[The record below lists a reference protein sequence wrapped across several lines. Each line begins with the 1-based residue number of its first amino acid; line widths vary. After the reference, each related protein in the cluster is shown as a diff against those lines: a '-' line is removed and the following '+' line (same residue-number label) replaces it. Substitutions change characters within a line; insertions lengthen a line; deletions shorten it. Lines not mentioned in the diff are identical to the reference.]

1 MVDLLTQ
8 LNAFGLSNI
17 LSIFVLVLLLFAEFD
32 KVLDTISKLLQ
43 RCGIQITTNHQIRD
57 NEQEEEIEQLKK
69 QLESYQSTT
78 TNRETERH
86 KQSIVI
92 RDGLLNNQKKLENAQ
107 QKLETTM
114 DKISSSL
121 ADLDKRILDEQ
132 IKRMRWRIL
141 DFSDSLAN
149 GNSASL
155 EQFNNIIET
164 HTEYEH
170 VLRENHMT
178 NGLVS
183 ASYEFILQ
191 KYQELLHSHSE
202 EE

>member
-1 MVDLLTQ
+1 MLEVITQ
-8 LNAFGLSNI
+8 LGTMGWTNI
-17 LSIFVLVLLLFAEFD
+17 LTIVVLLLVLFAEAD
-32 KVLDTISKLLQ
+32 KLIDGACKFLNRI
-43 RCGIQITTNHQIRD
+43 GIQITTRHQRRDNAQEAKIQELEERIEQYQKHFDEVQLKRFDQSKHIRD
-57 NEQEEEIEQLKK
+57 DIKHDQIQISDNQKH
-69 QLESYQSTT
+69 LES
-78 TNRETERH
+78 
-86 KQSIVI
+86 I
-92 RDGLLNNQKKLENAQ
+92 
-107 QKLETTM
+107 M
-114 DKISSSL
+114 DKISNSL
-121 ADLDKRILDEQ
+121 SILDKRLLDEQ

-164 HTEYEH
+164 HTEYEQ
-170 VLRENHMT
+170 VLHDNKMT

>member
-1 MVDLLTQ
+1 MLEAITQ
-8 LNAFGLSNI
+8 LGTMGWTNI
-17 LSIFVLVLLLFAEFD
+17 MTIIVLILVLFAEAD
-32 KVLDTISKLLQ
+32 KLIDGVCKLLN
-43 RCGIQITTNHQIRD
+43 RVGIQITTRHQRRD
-57 NEQEEEIEQLKK
+57 NAQEQEIQTLKR

-78 TNRETERH
+78 TNRETEWH
-86 KQSIVI
+86 QQSIDI
-92 RDGLLNNQKKLENAQ
+92 RNGLLSNQ
-107 QKLETTM
+107 QKLEATM

-121 ADLDKRILDEQ
+121 AALDKRILDEQ

-164 HTEYEH
+164 HTEYEQ
-170 VLRENHMT
+170 VLHDNKMT

>member
-1 MVDLLTQ
+1 MLELLTQ
-8 LNAFGLSNI
+8 LGTMGWTN
-17 LSIFVLVLLLFAEFD
+17 VLTIIVLALVLFAEVD
-32 KVLDTISKLLQ
+32 KLIDGVCKLLN
-43 RCGIQITTNHQIRD
+43 RFGITIMTKRQMRD
-57 NEQEEEIEQLKK
+57 NAQEQEIQTLKR

-78 TNRETERH
+78 TNRETEWH
-86 KQSIVI
+86 QQFIDI
-92 RDGLLNNQKKLENAQ
+92 RNGLLSNQ
-107 QKLETTM
+107 QKLEATM

-121 ADLDKRILDEQ
+121 AALNKRILDEQ

-149 GNSASL
+149 GNPASL

-164 HTEYEH
+164 HTEYEQ
-170 VLRENHMT
+170 VLHDNKMT

>member
-1 MVDLLTQ
+1 MLEAITQ
-8 LNAFGLSNI
+8 LGTMGWTNI
-17 LSIFVLVLLLFAEFD
+17 MTIIVLILVLFAEAD
-32 KVLDTISKLLQ
+32 KLIDGVCKLLN
-43 RCGIQITTNHQIRD
+43 RIGIQITTRHQRRD
-57 NEQEEEIEQLKK
+57 DAQEQEIQSLRQK
-69 QLESYQSTT
+69 LESYQNTT
-78 TNRETERH
+78 TDRETKWH
-86 KQSIVI
+86 QQLIDI
-92 RDGLLNNQKKLENAQ
+92 RDGLLSNQKKLEM
-107 QKLETTM
+107 TM

-121 ADLDKRILDEQ
+121 VALNKRILDEQ

-141 DFSDSLAN
+141 DFSNSLAN

-164 HTEYEH
+164 HTEYEQ
-170 VLRENHMT
+170 VLHDNKMT